1 MSKKKTLTL
10 SDRELL
16 FLSWPIF
23 IELFLRVVIGNIN
36 VWMIGH
42 YSEPAVAAVGA
53 ANQLLNLT
61 VFIYGFITV
70 GTQII
75 IAQLIGAKKRGEIN
89 TVINTALL
97 GSLSIGALISLT
109 FIFFADPLLHFMNLD
124 HQLIAIGRSYLQ
136 IYGGSLFLSSLTAV
150 IIAVMRSHGF
160 TQPAL
165 LVPMTA
171 SILAV
176 IGNYFALYSPFGLP
190 NFGVSGLAISSV
202 IGNTIG
208 LLIATVLLKKYVG
221 FSVTTFRLKNLS
233 KDYLKKILTYGMPS
247 SGESLSYQGAQVVV
261 TMIVASLGSSVL
273 IAKSYITAITQFV
286 YLVAN
291 ALGQGNQIM
300 IGRHVGAGEF
310 DKAYKRGM
318 RTMVIGVAASVTIC
332 LLTFL
337 FIEPIMGIF
346 TNNQEIIDIARGV
359 FLVEIVLE
367 TVRAVN
373 IILVGSLNASGDVK
387 FPLICS
393 LLVLWVVSL
402 PFSYAMA
409 IPAHLG
415 LIGVWIAYA
424 IDEALRSILMIYRWH
439 SGIWRSKAVI
449 STAAETEET
458 ELPVV

>member
-1 MSKKKTLTL
+1 MSKKKTLSL

-346 TNNQEIIDIARGV
+346 TNNQEVIDIARGV

>member
-346 TNNQEIIDIARGV
+346 TNNQEVIDIARGV